1 MAGFRCKK
9 CNTHN
14 LVLNKW
20 IELGVSRVVTCRSC
34 GHKMNLNLAA
44 KKKPAPQIEEI
55 SHPVDHVINKGDANV
70 INNKGD
76 TNIVG
81 LNKSSINNYSFQII
95 SGSQINTEFKVHEYD
110 TSHTIFI
117 GRNPKSLSDNSKD
130 FLWAIDDPFISRT
143 HCVINVMISNE
154 KIQFILEDNNSS
166 NGTVVNE
173 NKLESGDR
181 ILLNI
186 FDEINIGDTVFRVK
200 QE

>member
-44 KKKPAPQIEEI
+44 KKKPAAQIENI
-55 SHPVDHVINKGDANV
+55 SSPHNNG

-81 LNKSSINNYSFQII
+81 MNNSSINNYSFQII
-95 SGSQINTEFKVHEYD
+95 AGLQKDTEFKVHEFD
-110 TSHTIFI
+110 KSHSIFI
-117 GRNPKSLSDNSKD
+117 GRNPSSPSDNKKD
-130 FLWAIDDPFISRT
+130 FLWAIDDPYISRT
-143 HCVINVMISNE
+143 HCVINVKVNNE
-154 KIQFILEDNNSS
+154 KVQFILEDNNSS
-166 NGTVVNE
+166 NGTVVND
-173 NKLESGDR
+173 NKLDSGDR

-186 FDEINIGDTVFRVK
+186 FDEINIGGTVFRLK